1 MRLCDCSKESLF
13 LDPEISNYLG
23 QMLERAY
30 VENLVTPT
38 ALHDLRDG
46 QEPTV
51 TVVLRAAVRA
61 NCTSAESLGRLFRKT
76 SENALS
82 AIHHHHG
89 IQVGHA
95 LVDVSIALQSQ
106 KATHDVDTKKMALE
120 ILSHALSP
128 AQSSVV
134 PLKELRLLL
143 HVFATNDNEAVF
155 LAPVLFMIMRT
166 YLSIYSNGSSYLG
179 NELIDTVRLTYV
191 KNITHSSLS
200 NTASVSYTH
209 LRAHET

>member
-1 MRLCDCSKESLF
+1 M
-13 LDPEISNYLG
+13 
-23 QMLERAY
+23 
-30 VENLVTPT
+30 
-38 ALHDLRDG
+38 
-46 QEPTV
+46 
-51 TVVLRAAVRA
+51 
-61 NCTSAESLGRLFRKT
+61 
-76 SENALS
+76 S

-200 NTASVSYTH
+200 NTALHESIAMNSELFQRMGISYEDIVGVFSGTTLNDVVAKVLDMNLRDTNANFADDPDPVSYTH
-209 LRAHET
+209 LTLPTKA